1 MQEEHA
7 LPPPPTHTVLGAR
20 LGQQCQGILL
30 NDQCSTHRGC
40 SKRKISACSK
50 PGMAQLLHIP
60 GPGGGKRCKLL
71 GSSACLPDRY
81 QELLL
86 LLSKC
91 SHHMHRDNM
100 IPPHP
105 SPFSSPTHWSSE
117 SPSQTFKSIMLL
129 TKSSSWLLIMMDTW
143 GWFIIC
149 FRSRSQSCQMP
160 GKGVPRATGLLWG
173 RTRMLTQSS
182 ARALGTPL
190 CPATPPLSPAPA
202 IPSDMLMSLGPPW
215 SSASA

>member
-7 LPPPPTHTVLGAR
+7 LPPPPTHTALEAGLR
-20 LGQQCQGILL
+20 QQCQDILL

-60 GPGGGKRCKLL
+60 GSGGGKMCKLL
-71 GSSACLPDRY
+71 GSSACLPGRH

-100 IPPHP
+100 IPTHP
-105 SPFSSPTHWSSE
+105 SHATPLPIGPLSVPLLLL
-117 SPSQTFKSIMLL
+117 MLL
-129 TKSSSWLLIMMDTW
+129 LRHLSQVQLCKPID
-143 GWFIIC
+143 
-149 FRSRSQSCQMP
+149 SRPP
-160 GKGVPRATGLLWG
+160 GSTVPGILQG
-173 RTRMLTQSS
+173 RTLEWV
-182 ARALGTPL
+182 
-190 CPATPPLSPAPA
+190 A
-202 IPSDMLMSLGPPW
+202 ISFSN
-215 SSASA
+215 A

>member
-100 IPPHP
+100 IPLIFPH
-105 SPFSSPTHWSSE
+105 
-117 SPSQTFKSIMLL
+117 
-129 TKSSSWLLIMMDTW
+129 
-143 GWFIIC
+143 
-149 FRSRSQSCQMP
+149 
-160 GKGVPRATGLLWG
+160 A
-173 RTRMLTQSS
+173 
-182 ARALGTPL
+182 TPL
-190 CPATPPLSPAPA
+190 PIGPLSVPLLLLLLLLRHFSRVQLCATP
-202 IPSDMLMSLGPPW
+202 
-215 SSASA
+215 